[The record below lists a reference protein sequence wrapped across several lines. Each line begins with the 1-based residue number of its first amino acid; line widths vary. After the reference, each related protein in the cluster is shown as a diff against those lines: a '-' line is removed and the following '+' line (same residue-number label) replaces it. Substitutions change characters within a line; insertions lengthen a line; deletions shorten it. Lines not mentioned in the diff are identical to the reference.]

1 MKKKKVAKSTPF
13 RLSLDNL
20 IADAP
25 VTLTTIKTPPQ
36 AKRRDMRPFV
46 FVALVILALG
56 AVGLI
61 LTSKPVTN
69 LTNST
74 SNTSVSYPIWTTK
87 AFVGCDNA
95 LKEALKSAQTYYSSG
110 KYNCYIDK
118 VNKEFDCIHAYR
130 NEVICRA
137 TYAQP

>member
-1 MKKKKVAKSTPF
+1 MKKKSVKKRLPF
-13 RLSLDNL
+13 RVSLDAM
-20 IADAP
+20 IRTAP
-25 VTLTTIKTPPQ
+25 INTIIKTPPQ
-36 AKRRDMRPFV
+36 SKRRDMRPFV

-61 LTSKPVTN
+61 LSSKPVVN
-69 LTNST
+69 LTNT
-74 SNTSVSYPIWTTK
+74 TNNETSYPLWTTK

-95 LKEALKSAQTYYSSG
+95 LKEALKSGQTYYSSG

-118 VNKEFDCIHAYR
+118 VNKEFDCVHAYR
-130 NEVICRA
+130 DETICRA